1 MKTKKH
7 TLKQILSFYKPYK
20 GLFAADLLC
29 SLIAAAIGLVLPL
42 GAGYIT
48 DNVLAGDLSAA
59 PGKILG
65 VGALLLGL
73 VLVQALC
80 SYFMDYQGHAI
91 GARMERDM
99 RAQLFAHC
107 QRLSFSYFD
116 SHPIGD
122 LMSRLTND
130 SLSLAEF
137 FHHVPEDVLVNSIKF
152 VGASLIL
159 WHIHWQMTLVILCFL
174 PFMLAYTLYFN
185 KKMAAALEQGREDMG
200 EINAQAEDTLSAI
213 RMVQSFGNEAVE
225 AQKFHVR
232 NEKFLESRKRGYK
245 GEALC
250 YGGMDAFSSLIP
262 IAVVVVGGLSILQGS
277 LALSELVVFL
287 LYVSYFTQPIQSLV
301 NTSRLIQ
308 EGRTGFARYME
319 ILETQP
325 EVADLPGAQELP
337 PVKGD
342 IRFSHVT
349 FRYGEGDAVFR
360 DLNLTIRAGEYVA
373 LVGASGVGKTT
384 LCSLI
389 PRFYDVEAGEITV
402 DGVPIRQA
410 TLRSLRGSV
419 GLVQQDVALFTGSVT
434 ENIAYGRP
442 GATFQ
447 QVREAARKA
456 GAEEFIQKLPQGYD
470 TDIGPRGV
478 KLSGGQRQRL
488 SIARTFLKDP
498 PILILDEATS
508 ALDSQSELVVQR
520 SLEDLAR
527 HRTTLVIAHRL
538 STIQGAQRIV
548 VLDEN
553 GVCEEGTHQSLLA
566 QGGVYA
572 KLYAASFQ
580 P

>member
-48 DNVLAGDLSAA
+48 DNVLTGDLSAA

-325 EVADLPGAQELP
+325 EVADLPGAQDLP

-488 SIARTFLKDP
+488 SIARAFLKDP

-553 GVCEEGTHQSLLA
+553 GVCEEGTHQSLMA
-566 QGGVYA
+566 QRGVYA

>member
-48 DNVLAGDLSAA
+48 DNVLTGDLSAA

-325 EVADLPGAQELP
+325 EVADLPGAQDLP

-342 IRFSHVT
+342 IQFSHVT

-488 SIARTFLKDP
+488 SIARAFLKDP

-553 GVCEEGTHQSLLA
+553 GVCEEGTHQSLMA

>member
-48 DNVLAGDLSAA
+48 DNVLTGDLSAA

-325 EVADLPGAQELP
+325 EVADLPGAQDLP

-342 IRFSHVT
+342 IQFSHVT

-360 DLNLTIRAGEYVA
+360 DLNLTIRAGEYVT

-488 SIARTFLKDP
+488 SIARAFLKDP

-553 GVCEEGTHQSLLA
+553 GVCEEGTHQSLMA

>member
-20 GLFAADLLC
+20 GLFAADLQC

-325 EVADLPGAQELP
+325 EVADLPGAQDLP

-488 SIARTFLKDP
+488 SIARAFLKDP

-553 GVCEEGTHQSLLA
+553 GVCEEGTHQSLMA

>member
-48 DNVLAGDLSAA
+48 DNVLTGDLSAA

-174 PFMLAYTLYFN
+174 PFMLVYTLYFN

-232 NEKFLESRKRGYK
+232 NEKFLESRKRGYQ

-325 EVADLPGAQELP
+325 EVADLPGAQDLP

-488 SIARTFLKDP
+488 SIARAFLKDP

-553 GVCEEGTHQSLLA
+553 GVCEEGTHQSLMA
-566 QGGVYA
+566 QRGVYA

>member
-7 TLKQILSFYKPYK
+7 TLRQILSFYKPYK

-48 DNVLAGDLSAA
+48 DNVLTGDLSAA

-174 PFMLAYTLYFN
+174 PFMLVYTLYFN

-319 ILETQP
+319 ILQTQP
-325 EVADLPGAQELP
+325 EVADLPGAQDLP

-342 IRFSHVT
+342 IQFSHVT

-447 QVREAARKA
+447 QVREAACKA

-488 SIARTFLKDP
+488 SIARAFLKDP

-553 GVCEEGTHQSLLA
+553 GVCEEGTHQSLMA

>member
-325 EVADLPGAQELP
+325 EVADLPGAQDLP

-434 ENIAYGRP
+434 ENIAYGRS

-488 SIARTFLKDP
+488 SIARAFLKDP

-553 GVCEEGTHQSLLA
+553 GVCEEGTHQSLMA

>member
-213 RMVQSFGNEAVE
+213 RMVQSFGNEAAE

-325 EVADLPGAQELP
+325 EVADLPGAQDLP

-442 GATFQ
+442 AATFQ

-488 SIARTFLKDP
+488 SIARAFLKDP

-553 GVCEEGTHQSLLA
+553 GVCEEGTHQSLMA

>member
-48 DNVLAGDLSAA
+48 DNVLTGDLSAA

-65 VGALLLGL
+65 VGVLLLGL

-325 EVADLPGAQELP
+325 EVADLPGAQGLP

-488 SIARTFLKDP
+488 SIARAFLKDP

-553 GVCEEGTHQSLLA
+553 GVCEEGTHQSLMA

>member
-232 NEKFLESRKRGYK
+232 NEKFLESRKRGYQ

-325 EVADLPGAQELP
+325 EVADLPGAQDLP

-488 SIARTFLKDP
+488 SIARAFLKDP

-553 GVCEEGTHQSLLA
+553 GVCEEGTHHSLMA

>member
-48 DNVLAGDLSAA
+48 DNVLTGDLSAA

-174 PFMLAYTLYFN
+174 PFMLVYTLYFN
-185 KKMAAALEQGREDMG
+185 KKMGAALEQGREDMG

-325 EVADLPGAQELP
+325 EVADLPGAQDLP

-360 DLNLTIRAGEYVA
+360 DLNLAIRAGEYVA

-488 SIARTFLKDP
+488 SIARAFLKDP

-553 GVCEEGTHQSLLA
+553 GVCEEGTHQSLMA

>member
-185 KKMAAALEQGREDMG
+185 KKMAAALEQGRKDMG

-308 EGRTGFARYME
+308 EGRTGFARYRE

-325 EVADLPGAQELP
+325 EVADLLGAQDLP

-488 SIARTFLKDP
+488 SIARAFLKDP

-553 GVCEEGTHQSLLA
+553 GVCEEGTHHSLMA

>member
-48 DNVLAGDLSAA
+48 DTVLTGDLSAA

-325 EVADLPGAQELP
+325 EVADLPGAQDLP

-342 IRFSHVT
+342 IQFSHVT

-488 SIARTFLKDP
+488 SIARAFLKDP

-553 GVCEEGTHQSLLA
+553 GVCEEGTHQSLMA

>member
-48 DNVLAGDLSAA
+48 DKVLTGDLSAA

-389 PRFYDVEAGEITV
+389 PRFYDVEAGKITV

-488 SIARTFLKDP
+488 SIARAFLKDP

-553 GVCEEGTHQSLLA
+553 GVCEEGTHQSLMA

>member
-232 NEKFLESRKRGYK
+232 NEKFLESRKRGYQ

-287 LYVSYFTQPIQSLV
+287 LY
-301 NTSRLIQ
+301 
-308 EGRTGFARYME
+308 
-319 ILETQP
+319 
-325 EVADLPGAQELP
+325 
-337 PVKGD
+337 
-342 IRFSHVT
+342 
-349 FRYGEGDAVFR
+349 
-360 DLNLTIRAGEYVA
+360 
-373 LVGASGVGKTT
+373 
-384 LCSLI
+384 
-389 PRFYDVEAGEITV
+389 
-402 DGVPIRQA
+402 
-410 TLRSLRGSV
+410 
-419 GLVQQDVALFTGSVT
+419 
-434 ENIAYGRP
+434 
-442 GATFQ
+442 
-447 QVREAARKA
+447 
-456 GAEEFIQKLPQGYD
+456 
-470 TDIGPRGV
+470 
-478 KLSGGQRQRL
+478 
-488 SIARTFLKDP
+488 
-498 PILILDEATS
+498 
-508 ALDSQSELVVQR
+508 
-520 SLEDLAR
+520 
-527 HRTTLVIAHRL
+527 
-538 STIQGAQRIV
+538 
-548 VLDEN
+548 
-553 GVCEEGTHQSLLA
+553 
-566 QGGVYA
+566 
-572 KLYAASFQ
+572 AASFQ

>member
-116 SHPIGD
+116 SHPIGN

-342 IRFSHVT
+342 IQFSHVT

-488 SIARTFLKDP
+488 SIARAFLKDP

-553 GVCEEGTHQSLLA
+553 GVCEEGTHHSLMA

>member
-48 DNVLAGDLSAA
+48 DNVLTGDLSAA

-325 EVADLPGAQELP
+325 EVADLPGAQDLP

-389 PRFYDVEAGEITV
+389 PRFYDVEAGKITV

-488 SIARTFLKDP
+488 SIARAFLKDP

-508 ALDSQSELVVQR
+508 ALDFQSELVVQR

-553 GVCEEGTHQSLLA
+553 GVCEEGTHHSLMA

>member
-325 EVADLPGAQELP
+325 EVADLPGAQDLP

-389 PRFYDVEAGEITV
+389 PCFYDVEAGEITV

-488 SIARTFLKDP
+488 SIARAFLKDP

-553 GVCEEGTHQSLLA
+553 GVCEEGTHQSLMA